1 MTRCLIHYID
11 ADLVADLDQQR
22 IQTVVDAALGDDN
35 LDGQQLNVM
44 FVDDQRS
51 SELHLAHFN
60 DAKATDVMSFPD
72 DSEDP
77 ETNLVHLGD
86 LAVGVEVAKRVA
98 AERNKHVHDELIL
111 YIVHG
116 LLHLLGYDDI
126 DESDRK
132 EMWSLQQRY
141 MKLIDVDI
149 GACP

>member
-72 DSEDP
+72 DSEDT

-98 AERNKHVHDELIL
+98 TERNKHVHDELIL

-116 LLHLLGYDDI
+116 LLHLLG
-126 DESDRK
+126 
-132 EMWSLQQRY
+132 
-141 MKLIDVDI
+141 
-149 GACP
+149 